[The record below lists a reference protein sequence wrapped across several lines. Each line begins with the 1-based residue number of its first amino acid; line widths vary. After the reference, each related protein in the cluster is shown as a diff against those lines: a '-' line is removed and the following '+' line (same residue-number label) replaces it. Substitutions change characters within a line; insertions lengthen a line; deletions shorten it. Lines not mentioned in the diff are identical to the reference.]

1 MDADPDVPIESVKRS
16 YAVIDAI
23 RERERAGVTEL
34 ANALELPKST
44 VHNHLR
50 TLDALGYLVRRDGT
64 YRLSTRYLH
73 LGRESRN
80 GSDVFLYGREEVRCL
95 AERSNRYCQLV
106 VEENGR
112 GTILL
117 ATGWHYEDLP
127 PTARHVYPTHEHLH
141 TNAPGKAI
149 LAHLPD
155 DRVAEIVARHGLP
168 ERTDRTIT
176 DEAALDE
183 ARATVRER
191 GHAVD
196 RGEMI
201 QGMVGVA
208 APIATDERVYGAVAA
223 YGSETQMRPAIE
235 GDLPTLVQEA
245 ADGVRADLTFAALE

>member
-1 MDADPDVPIESVKRS
+1 MDADPDVSIESVKRS
-16 YAVIDAI
+16 YAVVDAI

-34 ANALELPKST
+34 ANALDLPKST

-50 TLDALGYLVRRDGT
+50 TLDTLGYLVRHDGQ

-80 GSDVFLYGREEVRCL
+80 GSDVFLYGREEVRVL

-106 VEENGR
+106 VEESGQ

-117 ATGWHYEDLP
+117 AIGWHYEDLP
-127 PTARHVYPTHEHLH
+127 PSAQHVYPTYEHLH

-149 LAHLPD
+149 LAHLSD
-155 DRVAEIVARHGLP
+155 DRVDEIVTQHGLP

-176 DEAALDE
+176 DEGTLDE

-191 GHAVD
+191 GYTVD

-201 QGMVGVA
+201 QGMVGIA
-208 APIATDERVYGAVAA
+208 APIVTDEQVHGAVAA
-223 YGSETQMRPAIE
+223 YGSETEMRPAIE
-235 GDLPTLVQEA
+235 GNLPTLVRKT
-245 ADGVRADLTFAALE
+245 ADGVRANLTFAALE